1 MSETASAK
9 AAKQEDPV
17 TAPRLWVNIA
27 RAYGA
32 LAAFVQSAV
41 EKEGIGLT
49 DFMVLEVLLHKGPMT
64 ISQIG
69 SRVLLAAPSMT
80 AAIDR
85 LEREG
90 YVERKNSAE
99 DRRIRRVELTAKGR
113 GFIQKLFRRHSEEL
127 EEVMN
132 VLSITEKAKFRAS
145 LKKVGFSAA
154 AAAEKLRSEA
164 K

>member
-1 MSETASAK
+1 MSDATASK
-9 AAKQEDPV
+9 KEEV
-17 TAPRLWVNIA
+17 SAPRLWVNLA

-41 EKEGIGLT
+41 EKEGLGLT

-90 YVERKNSAE
+90 YVERRNSEE
-99 DRRIRRVELTAKGR
+99 DRRIRRIELTGKGR

-132 VLSITEKAKFRAS
+132 VLSTTEKTRLRAS
-145 LKKVGFSAA
+145 LKKVGFSAQA
-154 AAAEKLRSEA
+154 ATERIRAQA

>member
-1 MSETASAK
+1 MSEAAASSRDEA
-9 AAKQEDPV
+9 V
-17 TAPRLWVNIA
+17 TAPRLWVNLA

-32 LAAFVQSAV
+32 LAAFVQTAV

-90 YVERKNSAE
+90 YVERKNSEE
-99 DRRIRRVELTAKGR
+99 DRRIRRIELTSKGR
-113 GFIQKLFRRHSEEL
+113 SFIHKLFRRHSEEL

-132 VLSITEKAKFRAS
+132 VLSATEKTRLRAS
-145 LKKVGFSAA
+145 LRKVGFRAQE
-154 AAAEKLRSEA
+154 AAEQLRTSTKKA
-164 K
+164 